1 MREEE
6 KNMQKKKG
14 LARTQP
20 KCRLSLKLA
29 SNAPVAVV
37 FRRGP
42 SNWVQLIRWDLR
54 NDSVEAGQ
62 WFKGR
67 IYPEFSEL
75 SEDGELLL
83 YSARKGGWQ
92 LRDRNGIG
100 NTWTAVSRP
109 PFFTAL
115 ALWPNGCWN
124 GGGTFIEKR
133 AVELDLAYPEPHPPL
148 GVPRLRVEAGKSLRS
163 SKLSIRIALRAGW
176 QPLDLPVEQL
186 DDYHWQLRTR
196 LGKETGAGAVRIAQQ
211 CRLEK
216 HRRICHRFTLSNIH
230 GEHDLGE
237 IDLLD
242 FDHKGR
248 VIKGEEGRL
257 LVCDEPTAA
266 ALQWRQIADFSSST
280 PTPLPPKDWAKE
292 WPAL

>member
-1 MREEE
+1 
-6 KNMQKKKG
+6 MQKKKG
-14 LARTQP
+14 LARTRP

-29 SNAPVAVV
+29 SKAPVAVV

-115 ALWPNGCWN
+115 ALWNNGCWD
-124 GGGTFIEKR
+124 GGGTFNGAR
-133 AVELDLAYPEPHPPL
+133 GVRLDLAYPQSPP
-148 GVPRLRVEAGKSLRS
+148 GFAKPRLRVESCGLGEPPLSL
-163 SKLSIRIALRAGW
+163 RIALRAGW
-176 QPLDLPVEQL
+176 QPLDVPIEQL
-186 DDYHWQLRTR
+186 RDYHWQLHTR
-196 LGKETGAGAVRIAQQ
+196 LGKEIGGGAVRVTHYSW
-211 CRLEK
+211 LEK
-216 HRRICHRFTLSNIH
+216 HRRQHQRFTLSNIH

-242 FDHKGR
+242 FDHRGR
-248 VIKGEEGRL
+248 LIRGEEGKL

-266 ALQWRQIADFSSST
+266 VLQWRQIADFSGST
-280 PTPLPPKDWAKE
+280 PTPLPPRDWAKE
-292 WPAL
+292 WPAP